1 MASDSIQMA
10 GFDTIPKAAKSQPS
24 PYRVYVS
31 DERVE
36 ELKQLLMFSR
46 IGPPTYENLHAE
58 PSKGTFGL
66 TREWLANAKKEWETF
81 DW

>member
-1 MASDSIQMA
+1 MAS
-10 GFDTIPKAAKSQPS
+10 FDTIPKAAKSQPS

-31 DERVE
+31 GDLVE
-36 ELKQLLMFSR
+36 QLKQLLKLSR
-46 IGPPTYENLHAE
+46 VGPATYENLHAE

-66 TREWLANAKKEWETF
+66 TREWLANAKKEWEIF